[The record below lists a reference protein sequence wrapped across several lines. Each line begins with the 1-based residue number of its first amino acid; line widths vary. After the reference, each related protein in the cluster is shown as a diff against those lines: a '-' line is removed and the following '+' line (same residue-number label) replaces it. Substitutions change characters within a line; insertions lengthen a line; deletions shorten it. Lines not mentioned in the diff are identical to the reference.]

1 MDIAVV
7 TGASSSLGI
16 AISRRLID
24 LGFRV
29 YGLGGDYRNC
39 PLNNVDFKPINCDL
53 SDGAQVMQ
61 SVMEI
66 IEREGGICLVVN
78 NAKFFPK
85 DSFAEA
91 SPQEMDRSM
100 RINLLTPLLI
110 ARCALPSLQ
119 RLQGFIINLG
129 VSAQESARGGV
140 IGAATSG
147 GLRWAHEALFD
158 EVRDY
163 GVKVSLISPEPNR
176 RPVTNGGSKA
186 AKSSSETAIDPSAVA
201 EAVVGLV
208 QSRGDNWVT
217 ELVIR
222 PRRWTSSELPPIVDL
237 PYPDPKPIPYTVP
250 RVIVE
255 AEEELDEQMEDP
267 GIQPDQNADESDSER
282 QKADKQRSDERGSSR
297 QRSEPQE
304 ADEQSADRQDSGER
318 GSGEKKRRRRR
329 RRRSGDRRDEPA
341 NQSDSAEGSQSQQAA
356 RLDQPARRDQP
367 ARKDSADA
375 KESTKRDSRPAKSE
389 RSERAP
395 ASAAEPQLESAD
407 KPAEEAEGRRRRRRR
422 GRKPAPPGVQA
433 ANGSVPFAKSDSP
446 EAVYS
451 AAPKAKDARP
461 DPRAAK
467 STNESSST
475 LPPKPVVKKT
485 EVPAQS
491 ADDAP
496 VKEPMGRKEVEKL
509 ASEKSLGEMSCEE
522 RAEVAATKSPRKLAR
537 RSGRPSAAKKP
548 APAKKVASKA
558 AAAKEIPAKEAPV
571 KEVVVAKEPPAK
583 KAVKKAAKKAVKKA
597 AKKAVR
603 KSAAKKVSKKATRK
617 AVDKGF
623 EKE

>member
-1 MDIAVV
+1 MV
-7 TGASSSLGI
+7 TGASSSLGM

-39 PLNNVDFKPINCDL
+39 PLNNMDFKPINCDL
-53 SDGAQVMQ
+53 SDGAQVMK

-129 VSAQESARGGV
+129 VSAQQSARGGV

-176 RPVTNGGSKA
+176 RPITNGGSQA
-186 AKSSSETAIDPSAVA
+186 AKSSAETTIDPNAVA
-201 EAVVGLV
+201 EAVVGLI
-208 QSRGDNWVT
+208 QSRGDNWIT

-222 PRRWTSSELPPIVDL
+222 PRRWTSSELPPVVDL

-267 GIQPDQNADESDSER
+267 GVQPDEAAGA
-282 QKADKQRSDERGSSR
+282 KAEAKG
-297 QRSEPQE
+297 EPE
-304 ADEQSADRQDSGER
+304 AKAE
-318 GSGEKKRRRRR
+318 GEKKRRRRR
-329 RRRSGDRRDEPA
+329 RRRSDKSDGSDRADE
-341 NQSDSAEGSQSQQAA
+341 SDMSDRSDRSDKSDISDGSDRSD
-356 RLDQPARRDQP
+356 RSDKSDESDR
-367 ARKDSADA
+367 AD
-375 KESTKRDSRPAKSE
+375 KSE
-389 RSERAP
+389 PEQDA
-395 ASAAEPQLESAD
+395 
-407 KPAEEAEGRRRRRRR
+407 GRKRRRRR
-422 GRKPAPPGVQA
+422 GRKPVPAGLQA
-433 ANGSVPFAKSDSP
+433 GNGSVPFAKSDKP
-446 EAVYS
+446 DAVYS
-451 AAPKAKDARP
+451 AGPSHKDTRP

-467 STNESSST
+467 SSSADSGST
-475 LPPKPVVKKT
+475 LPPKRAEKRT
-485 EVPAQS
+485 EVPAAS
-491 ADDAP
+491 ADEVPARQPMPRNEVDKVAAEKAP
-496 VKEPMGRKEVEKL
+496 V
-509 ASEKSLGEMSCEE
+509 EMTREE
-522 RAEVAATKSPRKLAR
+522 RAEVAATKSPRKLAKSGNR
-537 RSGRPSAAKKP
+537 RPAAKKTTT
-548 APAKKVASKA
+548 KKVASKVA
-558 AAAKEIPAKEAPV
+558 EAKKVAETKKAV
-571 KEVVVAKEPPAK
+571 KKTAK
-583 KAVKKAAKKAVKKA
+583 KAVKKAAKKATRKTAAKKT

-603 KSAAKKVSKKATRK
+603 KISDGGS
-617 AVDKGF
+617 
-623 EKE
+623 E